1 MYFLEH
7 VTHFKFSRMSTQ
19 SVRIKLG
26 VNYVSDIWFLDMARC
41 MLNEV
46 CDLCKSHRPWT
57 SFETENVLPCQQPPD
72 AENQI
77 EFNTELFEIV
87 ETRLNKLVLLA
98 SGIGYEH
105 LLTTARQFLDKLQNV
120 SFLNFVT
127 LN

>member
-7 VTHFKFSRMSTQ
+7 VTHFKFSKMSTQ

-46 CDLCKSHRPWT
+46 CDLCKSHRSWT

-98 SGIGYEH
+98 SGIGYEY

-120 SFLNFVT
+120 SFLNFIT
-127 LN
+127 LS